1 MSETDFGIHIPTE
14 SQRVWSTLI
23 LVTVTDA
30 VSGEP
35 LSGAK
40 VHLSIEGDG
49 TFKLALHETQ
59 EDVVTDDNGQAFCIW
74 YEYPI
79 YNPRRD
85 LNSTIHASC
94 TVANAE
100 ITLRTFI
107 TVVGP

>member
-1 MSETDFGIHIPTE
+1 MSETNFGIHIPSD

-23 LVTVTDA
+23 QVTVTDG

-40 VHLSIEGDG
+40 VHLSIDGDG
-49 TFKLALHETQ
+49 TFKLALHET
-59 EDVVTDDNGQAFCIW
+59 EENVETDDNGQAFCVW

-79 YNPRRD
+79 YRPQRD

-94 TVANAE
+94 TIANAE
-100 ITLRTFI
+100 VRLRTFI
-107 TVVGP
+107 TVEGP